1 VNVAAMLLLAPV
13 VVAAGVLVRPLVPP
27 EADHFA
33 TAKDRVHAAVEL
45 PHVIDPHARGEDVCL
60 RSLPPEL
67 PGMEFRPKW
76 RVCEPWELEAK
87 ARRARA
93 GDAAVPP
100 RPRRE

>member
-1 VNVAAMLLLAPV
+1 MNAAAMLLLAPV

-33 TAKDRVHAAVEL
+33 AAKGRGGAAVEL
-45 PHVIDPHARGEDVCL
+45 PHVIDQHARGEDVCL
-60 RSLPPEL
+60 RSPPPEL